1 VCIRK
6 RIYKKDMVG
15 KWVLK
20 KTVLVGLE
28 IAYVQA
34 SVSSEILKNLL
45 GRKFFVDWEACAS
58 RLPEL
63 DPRNLG

>member
-1 VCIRK
+1 
-6 RIYKKDMVG
+6 MVG

-34 SVSSEILKNLL
+34 SISSEILQNLL
-45 GRKFFVDWEACAS
+45 GRKFFVDWEPCAS
-58 RLPEL
+58 R
-63 DPRNLG
+63 

>member
-1 VCIRK
+1 
-6 RIYKKDMVG
+6 MVG